1 MDKELQGAIWGF
13 VKDRRD
19 ALERAISEY
28 ESACVL
34 LRRMED
40 AGLADHLPS
49 LEEVR
54 NAFNS

>member
-1 MDKELQGAIWGF
+1 MDKELQGAIWDF

-40 AGLADHLPS
+40 AGLADHLS
-49 LEEVR
+49 TLEDAR
-54 NAFNS
+54 AAFNK